1 MAKKSFTT
9 DNPVMQFISQPE
21 PEPIRKTANRKTP
34 ARVPALPEIKS
45 RRVQILVQPS
55 VYEAV
60 KAKAE
65 KNGISVNE
73 AIGIALKKYIER

>member
-21 PEPIRKTANRKTP
+21 PEPIRKPTKRKTP
-34 ARVPALPEIKS
+34 APAVPETKS

-65 KNGISVNE
+65 KSGISVNE